1 MLQFVNVNMRITRS
15 VFTGITGTPFT
26 LVFNN
31 SNVQIDN
38 TNFESNS
45 GGSLLLRPSLIPLL
59 AGVPH
64 AGCAVLRELE
74 TIRAG
79 SMVDAHLNVKVDTN
93 YIISGKHVGAAG
105 TPEGVIHG
113 FGSFFTITD
122 SNFTTNSGR
131 QTGAITIED
140 GSLTTSGCIFN
151 SNQGA
156 QVGSCSRL
164 LWPYTLQLC
173 SNLLALLTLFANT
186 VDGVYCYQK
195 LQSMQACRIT
205 H

>member
-1 MLQFVNVNMRITRS
+1 MLGAWLT
-15 VFTGITGTPFT
+15 
-26 LVFNN
+26 
-31 SNVQIDN
+31 
-38 TNFESNS
+38 
-45 GGSLLLRPSLIPLL
+45 
-59 AGVPH
+59 
-64 AGCAVLRELE
+64 
-74 TIRAG
+74 
-79 SMVDAHLNVKVDTN
+79 AHLKVTFDTN
-93 YIISGKHVGAAG
+93 YITGGKHVGAAG

-164 LWPYTLQLC
+164 LWPCTLQLC
-173 SNLLALLTLFANT
+173 SNLLALLTWFANT
-186 VDGVYCYQK
+186 VDGVPCYQK
-195 LQSMQACRIT
+195 LQSMQACSIA